1 MNNTVVIDSSVWI
14 RIFRESVSKDL
25 AKEVDFLIG
34 EQRAAIVPMIN
45 LEVLSGASTT
55 QDFLNLKRSFH
66 GLTWFMFDDE
76 IWDISAKWAFELK
89 RTGISVP
96 LADIL
101 IAVTAYKNGALVLHA
116 DKHFDFISSKYP
128 VETRNCLNLDAGK
141 N

>member
-14 RIFRESVSKDL
+14 RVFRESVSEDL
-25 AKEVDFLIG
+25 AKEVDLLIS
-34 EQRAAIVPMIN
+34 EQRAAIVPIIN

-55 QDFLNLKRSFH
+55 QDFLNLKQSFH
-66 GLTWFMFDDE
+66 GLKWFRFDDE
-76 IWDISAKWAFELK
+76 IWDMSAKWAFEL
-89 RTGISVP
+89 RSAGMSVP
-96 LADIL
+96 IADIL
-101 IAVTAYKNGALVLHA
+101 IAVAAYKNGALVLHA

>member
-1 MNNTVVIDSSVWI
+1 MNDAVVIDSSVWI
-14 RIFRESVSKDL
+14 RIFRESVSEDL
-25 AKEVDFLIG
+25 AKEVDLLIG
-34 EQRAAIVPMIN
+34 ERRAAIVPIIN

-55 QDFLNLKRSFH
+55 QDFFNLKRSFH
-66 GLTWFMFDDE
+66 GLTWFMFDDK

-96 LADIL
+96 IADIL

-116 DKHFDFISSKYP
+116 DKHFDFIASKYP

>member
-1 MNNTVVIDSSVWI
+1 MNDAVVIDSSVWI
-14 RIFRESVSKDL
+14 RIFRESVSEDL
-25 AKEVDFLIG
+25 AKEVDLLIG
-34 EQRAAIVPMIN
+34 ERRAAIVPIIN

-55 QDFLNLKRSFH
+55 QDFFNLKRSFH
-66 GLTWFMFDDE
+66 GLTWFMFDDK

-96 LADIL
+96 IADIL